1 MDLTFGIIHLAHVI
15 EYDELPSHMH
25 TLSPNAYRNPLI
37 SQSGDTPLFQAATSI
52 WGKDDVMEVLIKA
65 GADVNARNQV
75 RAMAGYM

>member
-37 SQSGDTPLFQAATSI
+37 SQSGDTPLFQAAT
-52 WGKDDVMEVLIKA
+52 WGKIDVMEVLIKA

-75 RAMAGYM
+75 RAVAECI